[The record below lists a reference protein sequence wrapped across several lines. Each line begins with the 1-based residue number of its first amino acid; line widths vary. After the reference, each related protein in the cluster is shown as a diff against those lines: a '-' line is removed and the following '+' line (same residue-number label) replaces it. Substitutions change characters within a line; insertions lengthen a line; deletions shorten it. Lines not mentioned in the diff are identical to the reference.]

1 MTLRP
6 LAPSALI
13 VAALAASCASS
24 GEGPTADPVASGP
37 QWTEL
42 FNGQDLTG
50 WQVKIRG
57 YELGD
62 NHGDT
67 FRVED
72 GLLKVSYDQYESFDG
87 KFGHIFYEEPLSS
100 YDLRVTYRFVGEQC
114 PGGPGWA
121 FRNSGVMLHG
131 QSAESVPKDQE
142 FPVSIEGQ
150 FLGQVT
156 GGGDRPTAN
165 LCTPATHVVMDDKL
179 HTQHCTNSTSPTYM
193 DDEWVTVE
201 FQVRGNESI
210 THLIDG
216 EPVLAYQK
224 PQHDPGDDKARL
236 LMNLG
241 QSAMLSRGTI
251 SLQAESHPIEFK
263 SVAVKVYE

>member
-1 MTLRP
+1 MHVTK
-6 LAPSALI
+6 LAPQ
-13 VAALAASCASS
+13 AALLSLLAACASS
-24 GEGPTADPVASGP
+24 GASEPEGP

-87 KFGHIFYEEPLSS
+87 KFGHIFYEEPFSS

-131 QSAESVPKDQE
+131 QSAESMPKDQE

-165 LCTPATHVVMDDKL
+165 LCTPATHVVMDGEL
-179 HTQHCTNSTSPTYM
+179 HKQHCTNSTSATYM
-193 DDEWVTVE
+193 DDGWVTVE

-216 EPVLAYQK
+216 QPVLAYQQ
-224 PQHDPGDDKARL
+224 PQLDTNDAKARR
-236 LMNLG
+236 LMDLG
-241 QSAMLSRGTI
+241 QPTMLSRGTI

-263 SVAVKVYE
+263 SVAVKVYQ

>member
-1 MTLRP
+1 
-6 LAPSALI
+6 
-13 VAALAASCASS
+13 
-24 GEGPTADPVASGP
+24 
-37 QWTEL
+37 
-42 FNGQDLTG
+42 
-50 WQVKIRG
+50 
-57 YELGD
+57 
-62 NHGDT
+62 
-67 FRVED
+67 
-72 GLLKVSYDQYESFDG
+72 
-87 KFGHIFYEEPLSS
+87 
-100 YDLRVTYRFVGEQC
+100 
-114 PGGPGWA
+114 
-121 FRNSGVMLHG
+121 MLHG
-131 QSAESVPKDQE
+131 QSGESVPKDQE

-179 HTQHCTNSTSPTYM
+179 HTQHCTNSTSQTYM
-193 DDEWVTVE
+193 DDDWVTVE

-216 EPVLAYQK
+216 EPVLAYQR
-224 PQHDPGDDKARL
+224 PQLDPGDDKARL